1 MREVILRW
9 LIGGEAKSWK
19 EMFRIAV
26 DCHESCKKVL
36 EREKYLIE
44 RYSAIVDRENA
55 ILEEV
60 INSFDL
66 QMRANVFKI
75 LKDADVKMDG
85 GKQNAAD

>member
-1 MREVILRW
+1 MRKWILS
-9 LIGGEAKSWK
+9 LLLGSDAKSWK

-26 DCHESCKKVL
+26 ECHESCKKIL

-55 ILEEV
+55 ILEAV
-60 INSFDL
+60 RNSYDL
-66 QMRANVFKI
+66 QLKAKVVEI
-75 LKDADVKMDG
+75 LNSDAKMDG

>member
-9 LIGGEAKSWK
+9 LLGGDAKSWK

-26 DCHESCKKVL
+26 ECHESCKKIL

-55 ILEEV
+55 ILKAV
-60 INSFDL
+60 SNSYDL
-66 QMRANVFKI
+66 QLKSKVFEI
-75 LKDADVKMDG
+75 LRDEDVKEES
-85 GKQNAAD
+85 

>member
-9 LIGGEAKSWK
+9 LIGGDAKSWK

-26 DCHESCKKVL
+26 ECHESCKKIL

-55 ILEEV
+55 ILKAVSNSSDWQLKAEV
-60 INSFDL
+60 IEILNS
-66 QMRANVFKI
+66 
-75 LKDADVKMDG
+75 DAKMDG
-85 GKQNAAD
+85 GGENANA

>member
-9 LIGGEAKSWK
+9 LLGGDAKSWK

-26 DCHESCKKVL
+26 ECHESLKKIL

-55 ILEEV
+55 ILEAV
-60 INSFDL
+60 SNSSDWQL
-66 QMRANVFKI
+66 KAKVVKI
-75 LKDADVKMDG
+75 LNSGAKMME
-85 GKQNAAD
+85 KQND